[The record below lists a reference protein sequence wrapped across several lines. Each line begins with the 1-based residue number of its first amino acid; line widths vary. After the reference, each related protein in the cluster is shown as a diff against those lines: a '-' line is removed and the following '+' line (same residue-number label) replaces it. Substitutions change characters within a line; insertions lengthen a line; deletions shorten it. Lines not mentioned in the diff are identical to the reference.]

1 MTDEF
6 NSPIQKRLASLQ
18 KQIRHKALC
27 TFSLVSRSFPIP
39 RPLHRAR
46 ASFSSTA
53 CLEPHASRAS
63 GYRAGHL
70 SWARFNHRRPY
81 RAYCRGCDISTLEE
95 NVTVVIV
102 YVWLVLGWSEK
113 CALTSVSLA
122 RIFFVAHFLFCVLS
136 VWQLRRLW
144 GLKGN
149 TLTIMWWVLWSFST
163 IFHRK
168 KIGLLLGYWEFFD
181 SVDLLCSAHHEV
193 TSFDGRIFQ
202 FSFFPRFPKNDILL

>member
-1 MTDEF
+1 M
-6 NSPIQKRLASLQ
+6 
-18 KQIRHKALC
+18 
-27 TFSLVSRSFPIP
+27 SRSFPIP

-168 KIGLLLGYWEFFD
+168 KLDYCWDTENFLTVLICYVLRIMRWLLLMDEFFNFHFFLD
-181 SVDLLCSAHHEV
+181 SLKMTFYFNQYQYLFV
-193 TSFDGRIFQ
+193 TTNVQ
-202 FSFFPRFPKNDILL
+202 KK